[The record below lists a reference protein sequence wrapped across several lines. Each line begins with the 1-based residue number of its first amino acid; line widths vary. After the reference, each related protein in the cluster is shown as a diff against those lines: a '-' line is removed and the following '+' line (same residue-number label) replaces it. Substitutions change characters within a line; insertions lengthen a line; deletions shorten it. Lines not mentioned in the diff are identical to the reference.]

1 LNKSKLT
8 ILALSLFSLIQSFA
22 QNAEIMGVILD
33 DSNNPIENINVISN
47 LSGTTTNSNG
57 FYSIS
62 VPSNQDVSIEFTHIN
77 YRKISLKFNLS
88 EDEVFEFNP
97 IMNES
102 IEQIATIVLN
112 SRSRDNFSG
121 VSNINPEVIRKIR
134 GAQPGVENLL
144 KTLPGV
150 NISNELSTQYSVRG
164 GNFDE
169 NLVYVNDVEVYR
181 PFLVRS
187 GQQEGLSF
195 VNTDLIKSVKFS
207 SGGFQSKYGDKMSSV
222 LDIKYRKPVKN
233 KLSSNLNLLGS
244 RVSSDLISDNSKITN
259 ILGFRYRDNSLLVQ
273 SRETKTNYKPSFIDF
288 QNLFTYTVS
297 DKIELSFLSNISVN
311 NYNYKPKTRQTN
323 FGTLEDPTA
332 LIVYYDGQE
341 KDKYKTF
348 FSSLTTKINL
358 RKNLILKVIASTF
371 NTVEKEYFDI
381 LAQYNLGEVNSS
393 IGDENLGEVE
403 FSEGIG
409 AQLNHARN
417 SLDALIF
424 NIENKLYYKIDN
436 NNLEFSVKYSS
447 ENIDD
452 RIIEWEIIDS
462 AGFSID
468 PPFINSI
475 SQQPYE
481 SNQGPILP
489 FSDIRSTSSTTIE
502 RFQSYLQW
510 SKISNNSSGEFYYNA
525 GLRMHGWKIN
535 GNKLQ
540 TVISPRAQFAI
551 KPNWEKDMLFRLSTG
566 IYYQPPFY
574 RELRGFDGN
583 INYDVKAQKSI
594 HFVLSNDY
602 SLKIWNRPF
611 KLLSELYYKKM
622 DDVNT
627 YTIDNVRIRYS
638 AENNAKAYAYGLDL
652 RLNGEFVPG
661 TESWFSLGYLK
672 TEENINEQG
681 YIARPTDQRLKF
693 GILFQD
699 YVPNIPDLKMYLNL
713 IYNTGVPG
721 GSPSYSNPY
730 NYLNRLPDYKR
741 ADLGIS
747 YIIVGDEKKYKNGF
761 KSLFDEL
768 TIGLEIFN
776 MFNVQNSITNTWVR
790 DVYSKRQFSIPNY
803 LTPRIFNLNLEFK
816 F

>member
-1 LNKSKLT
+1 MNKSKLT
-8 ILALSLFSLIQSFA
+8 ILVLSLFSLIQSFA
-22 QNAEIMGVILD
+22 QNAEVMGVILD

-62 VPSNQDVSIEFTHIN
+62 VPSNQDISIEFTHIN
-77 YRKISLKFNLS
+77 YKKISLKFNLS

-502 RFQSYLQW
+502 RLQSYLQW

>member
-1 LNKSKLT
+1 M
-8 ILALSLFSLIQSFA
+8 LSLFSLIQSFA
-22 QNAEIMGVILD
+22 QNAEILGVILD
-33 DSNNPIENINVISN
+33 KNNNPIENINVISN

-57 FYSIS
+57 FYSIK
-62 VPSNQDVSIEFTHIN
+62 VTSNQDVNIEFTHIN
-77 YRKISLKFNLS
+77 YKKISLKFNLND
-88 EDEVFEFNP
+88 DEIFEFNP
-97 IMNES
+97 IMDES
-102 IEQIATIVLN
+102 IEQIATIILN

-150 NISNELSTQYSVRG
+150 SISNELSTQYSVRG

-222 LDIKYRKPVKN
+222 LDIKYRKPVEN

-244 RVSSDLISDNSKITN
+244 SISSDFISDNSKISN

-288 QNLFTYTVS
+288 QNLFTYTIS
-297 DKIELSFLSNISVN
+297 DKIELSFLSNISIN
-311 NYNYKPKTRQTN
+311 DYNYKPKTRQTN

-332 LIVYYDGQE
+332 LIVYYNGQE

-348 FSSLTTKINL
+348 FSSLTAKINL
-358 RKNLILKVIASTF
+358 KKNLILKVIASTF

-424 NIENKLYYKIDN
+424 NIENKLYYKVDN
-436 NNLEFSVKYSS
+436 NNFEFSVKYSS

-489 FSDIRSTSSTTIE
+489 FSDIRSTSNTTIK
-502 RFQSYLQW
+502 RLQSYLQW
-510 SKISNNSSGEFYYNA
+510 SKISNSSLGEFYYNA
-525 GLRMHGWKIN
+525 GLRLHGWKIN
-535 GNKLQ
+535 ENKLN

-551 KPNWEKDMLFRLSTG
+551 KPNWEKDMLFRFSTG

-574 RELRGFDGN
+574 RELRGFDGYV
-583 INYDVKAQKSI
+583 NYDVKAQKSI

-602 SLKIWNRPF
+602 SFELWNRPF

-672 TEENINEQG
+672 TEENINDQG

-721 GSPSYSNPY
+721 GAPSYSNPY

-741 ADLGIS
+741 ADLGVS
-747 YIIVGDEKKYKNGF
+747 YIIVGNEKKYKDGF
-761 KSLFDEL
+761 KSLFEEF
-768 TIGLEIFN
+768 TVGLEIFN

>member
-8 ILALSLFSLIQSFA
+8 ILVLSLFSLIQSFA
-22 QNAEIMGVILD
+22 QNAEVMGVILD
-33 DSNNPIENINVISN
+33 NSNNPIENINVISN

-62 VPSNQDVSIEFTHIN
+62 VPSNQDVSIDFTHIS
-77 YRKISLKFNLS
+77 YKKISLKFNLN

-134 GAQPGVENLL
+134 GAQPGIENLL

-244 RVSSDLISDNSKITN
+244 RISSDLISNNSKITN

-489 FSDIRSTSSTTIE
+489 FSDIRSTNRTKIK
-502 RFQSYLQW
+502 RLQSYLQW

-535 GNKLQ
+535 ENKLK

-583 INYDVKAQKSI
+583 VNYDVKAQKSI

-672 TEENINEQG
+672 TEENINKQG

>member
-1 LNKSKLT
+1 M
-8 ILALSLFSLIQSFA
+8 LSLFSLIQSFA
-22 QNAEIMGVILD
+22 QNAEILGVILD
-33 DSNNPIENINVISN
+33 KNNNPIENINVISN

-57 FYSIS
+57 FYSIK
-62 VPSNQDVSIEFTHIN
+62 VTSNQDVNIEFTHIN
-77 YRKISLKFNLS
+77 YKKISLKFNLND
-88 EDEVFEFNP
+88 DEIFEFNP
-97 IMNES
+97 IMDES

-150 NISNELSTQYSVRG
+150 SISNELSTQYSVRG

-222 LDIKYRKPVKN
+222 LDIKYRKPVEN

-244 RVSSDLISDNSKITN
+244 SISSDFISDNSKISN

-288 QNLFTYTVS
+288 QNLFTYTIS
-297 DKIELSFLSNISVN
+297 DKIELSFLSNISIN
-311 NYNYKPKTRQTN
+311 DYNYKPKTRQTN

-332 LIVYYDGQE
+332 LVVYYNGQE
-341 KDKYKTF
+341 KDKYKIF
-348 FSSLTTKINL
+348 FSSLTAKINL
-358 RKNLILKVIASTF
+358 KKNLILKVIASTF

-424 NIENKLYYKIDN
+424 NIENKLYYKVDN
-436 NNLEFSVKYSS
+436 NNFEFSVKYSS

-489 FSDIRSTSSTTIE
+489 FSDIRSTSNTTIK
-502 RFQSYLQW
+502 RLQSYLQW
-510 SKISNNSSGEFYYNA
+510 SKISNSSLGEFYYNA
-525 GLRMHGWKIN
+525 GLRLHGWKIN
-535 GNKLQ
+535 KNKLN

-551 KPNWEKDMLFRLSTG
+551 KPNWEKDMLFRFSTG

-574 RELRGFDGN
+574 RELRGFDGYV
-583 INYDVKAQKSI
+583 NYDVKAQKSI

-602 SLKIWNRPF
+602 SFELWNRPF

-672 TEENINEQG
+672 TEENINDQG

-721 GSPSYSNPY
+721 GAPSYSNPY

-741 ADLGIS
+741 ADLGVS
-747 YIIVGDEKKYKNGF
+747 YIIVGNEKKYKDGF
-761 KSLFDEL
+761 KSLFEEF
-768 TIGLEIFN
+768 TVGLEIFN

>member
-1 LNKSKLT
+1 MNTTKLIVL
-8 ILALSLFSLIQSFA
+8 ILTLFLSIKVFS
-22 QNAEIMGVILD
+22 QNAEINGVILD
-33 DSNNPIENINVISN
+33 ANDFPIENVNIISN
-47 LSGTTTNSNG
+47 SSGTISNSNG
-57 FYSIS
+57 FYSIN
-62 VPSNQDVSIEFTHIN
+62 VNSNQDINIEFTHIN
-77 YRKISLKFNLS
+77 FKKISLKFNLNDN
-88 EDEVFEFNP
+88 EIFEFNP
-97 IMNES
+97 VMNES
-102 IEQIATIVLN
+102 IEQIAIIVLN
-112 SRSRDNFSG
+112 SKSRENFSG
-121 VSNINPEVIRKIR
+121 VSNIDPEIIRKIR
-134 GAQPGVENLL
+134 GAQPGIENLL

-181 PFLVRS
+181 PFLIRS

-195 VNTDLIKSVKFS
+195 VNTDLIKSINFS

-222 LDIKYRKPVKN
+222 LDIKYRKPLKN
-233 KLSSNLNLLGS
+233 KFSGNLNLLGS
-244 RVSSDLISDNSKITN
+244 RISSDLLSKNSKISN
-259 ILGFRYRDNSLLVQ
+259 ILGFRYRDNSLLVE
-273 SRETKTNYKPSFIDF
+273 SKETKTNYRPSFIDF
-288 QNLFTYTVS
+288 QNLFNYTLS
-297 DKIELSFLSNISVN
+297 DKIELSLFSNISVN
-311 NYNYKPKTRQTN
+311 NYNYAPKTRQTN

-358 RKNLILKVIASTF
+358 NKNLILKFIASTF
-371 NTVEKEYFDI
+371 NTIENEYFDI

-393 IGDENLGEVE
+393 IGDEDLGEVE

-424 NIENKLYYKIDN
+424 NIENKLYYKIDD
-436 NNLEFSVKYSS
+436 NNLEFSVKYTS

-452 RIIEWEIIDS
+452 RIIEWEVIDS

-468 PPFINSI
+468 PPFINSL

-489 FSDIRSTSSTTIE
+489 FSNIRTTSSTKIK
-502 RFQSYLQW
+502 RLQSYLQW
-510 SKISNNSSGEFYYNA
+510 SKVVNNENGRLYYNA
-525 GLRMHGWKIN
+525 GVRIHGWKIN
-535 GNKLQ
+535 QNKPN

-574 RELRGFDGN
+574 RELRDYDGN
-583 INYDVKAQKSI
+583 INYNLKAQKSI

-602 SLKIWNRPF
+602 SMKIWNRPF
-611 KLLSELYYKKM
+611 KLLTEIYYKKM
-622 DDVNT
+622 DDVNS

-638 AENNAKAYAYGLDL
+638 ANNDAKAYAYGLDL

-661 TESWFSLGYLK
+661 TESWFSLGYLR
-672 TEENINEQG
+672 TEENISNQG

-693 GILFQD
+693 GVLFQD
-699 YVPNIPDLKMYLNL
+699 YIPNIPDLKMYLNL

-721 GSPSYSNPY
+721 GAPSYSNPY

-747 YIIVGDEKKYKNGF
+747 YIIVDNNKKYKNGF
-761 KSLFDEL
+761 RSLFEEL
-768 TIGLEIFN
+768 TVGLEIFN
-776 MFNVQNSITNTWVR
+776 IFDVQNSITNTWVR

>member
-1 LNKSKLT
+1 MNKTKLT
-8 ILALSLFSLIQSFA
+8 ILVLSLFSLIQSFA
-22 QNAEIMGVILD
+22 QNAEILGVILD
-33 DSNNPIENINVISN
+33 KNNNPIENINVISN

-57 FYSIS
+57 FYSIK
-62 VPSNQDVSIEFTHIN
+62 VTSNQDVNIEFTHIN
-77 YRKISLKFNLS
+77 YKKISLKFNLND
-88 EDEVFEFNP
+88 DEIFEFNP
-97 IMNES
+97 IMDES

-150 NISNELSTQYSVRG
+150 SISNELSTQYSVRG

-222 LDIKYRKPVKN
+222 LDIKYRKPVEN

-244 RVSSDLISDNSKITN
+244 SISSDFISDNSKISN

-288 QNLFTYTVS
+288 QNLFTYTIS
-297 DKIELSFLSNISVN
+297 DKIELSFLSNISIN
-311 NYNYKPKTRQTN
+311 DYNYKPKTRQTN

-332 LIVYYDGQE
+332 LVVYYNGQE

-348 FSSLTTKINL
+348 FSSLTAKINL
-358 RKNLILKVIASTF
+358 KKNLILKVIASTF

-424 NIENKLYYKIDN
+424 NIENKLYYKVDN
-436 NNLEFSVKYSS
+436 NNFEFSVKYSS

-489 FSDIRSTSSTTIE
+489 FSDIRSTSNTTIK
-502 RFQSYLQW
+502 RLQSYLQW
-510 SKISNNSSGEFYYNA
+510 SKISNSSLGEFYYNA
-525 GLRMHGWKIN
+525 GLRLHGWKIN
-535 GNKLQ
+535 ENKLN

-551 KPNWEKDMLFRLSTG
+551 KPNWEKDMLFRFSTG

-574 RELRGFDGN
+574 RELRGFDGYV
-583 INYDVKAQKSI
+583 NYDVKAQKSI

-602 SLKIWNRPF
+602 SFELWNRPF

-672 TEENINEQG
+672 TEENINDQG

-721 GSPSYSNPY
+721 GAPSYSNPY

-741 ADLGIS
+741 ADLGVS
-747 YIIVGDEKKYKNGF
+747 YIIVGNEKKYKDGF
-761 KSLFDEL
+761 KSLFEEF
-768 TIGLEIFN
+768 TVGLEIFN

>member
-1 LNKSKLT
+1 MNKSKLT
-8 ILALSLFSLIQSFA
+8 ILVLSLFSLIQSFA
-22 QNAEIMGVILD
+22 QNAEVMGVILD
-33 DSNNPIENINVISN
+33 DNNNPIENINVISN

-62 VPSNQDVSIEFTHIN
+62 VPSNQDISIEFTHIN
-77 YRKISLKFNLS
+77 YKKISLKFNLS

-244 RVSSDLISDNSKITN
+244 RISSDLISDNSKITN

-502 RFQSYLQW
+502 RLQSYLQW

>member
-1 LNKSKLT
+1 M
-8 ILALSLFSLIQSFA
+8 LSLFSLIQSFA
-22 QNAEIMGVILD
+22 QNAEILGVILD
-33 DSNNPIENINVISN
+33 KNNNPIENINVISN

-57 FYSIS
+57 FYSIK
-62 VPSNQDVSIEFTHIN
+62 VTSNQDVNIEFTHIN
-77 YRKISLKFNLS
+77 YKKISLKFNLND
-88 EDEVFEFNP
+88 DEIFEFNP
-97 IMNES
+97 IMDES

-150 NISNELSTQYSVRG
+150 SISNELSTQYSVRG

-222 LDIKYRKPVKN
+222 LDIKYRKPVEN

-244 RVSSDLISDNSKITN
+244 SISSDFISDNSKISN

-288 QNLFTYTVS
+288 QNLFTYTIS
-297 DKIELSFLSNISVN
+297 DKIELSFLSNISIN
-311 NYNYKPKTRQTN
+311 DYNYKPKTRQTN

-332 LIVYYDGQE
+332 LIVYYNGQE

-348 FSSLTTKINL
+348 FSSLTAKINL
-358 RKNLILKVIASTF
+358 KKNLILKVIASTF

-424 NIENKLYYKIDN
+424 NIENKLYYKVDN
-436 NNLEFSVKYSS
+436 NNFEFSVKYSS

-489 FSDIRSTSSTTIE
+489 FSDIRSTSNTTIK
-502 RFQSYLQW
+502 RLQSYLQW
-510 SKISNNSSGEFYYNA
+510 SKISNSSLGEFYYNA
-525 GLRMHGWKIN
+525 GLRLHGWKIN
-535 GNKLQ
+535 ENKLN

-551 KPNWEKDMLFRLSTG
+551 KPNWEKDMLFRFSTG

-574 RELRGFDGN
+574 RELRGFDGYV
-583 INYDVKAQKSI
+583 NYDVKAQKSI

-602 SLKIWNRPF
+602 SFELWNRPF
-611 KLLSELYYKKM
+611 KLLSELYYKNM

-672 TEENINEQG
+672 TEENINDQG

-693 GILFQD
+693 GVLFQD

-721 GSPSYSNPY
+721 GAPSYSNPY

-741 ADLGIS
+741 ADLGVS
-747 YIIVGDEKKYKNGF
+747 YIIVGNEKKYKDGF
-761 KSLFDEL
+761 KSLFEEF
-768 TIGLEIFN
+768 TVGLEIFN